1 MSCFK
6 KKVKRPKTQFRELG
20 VNYFTS
26 DVASHLGKASDKLQR
41 IRGHQ
46 EFIKQKQLEKILRVY
61 PRNMNKTAKYS
72 LATFLPVALFY
83 HFSKFTNIYFL
94 LVMGVQ
100 LIPGFSPFSKSS
112 SIFPVV
118 FITFVS
124 LIRELVDDVGR
135 HKSDSKSNNS
145 ECLYL
150 KASR

>member
-1 MSCFK
+1 
-6 KKVKRPKTQFRELG
+6 
-20 VNYFTS
+20 
-26 DVASHLGKASDKLQR
+26 
-41 IRGHQ
+41 
-46 EFIKQKQLEKILRVY
+46 
-61 PRNMNKTAKYS
+61 MNKTAKYS
-72 LATFLPVALFY
+72 WSSFLPVALFY

-124 LIRELVDDVGR
+124 LIRELIDDVGR
-135 HKSDSKSNNS
+135 HRSDSKSNNS

-150 KASR
+150 NATRQIPSSSDNGELFEMVK